1 MKHLIYTILILISAC
16 LGFFFVRYDWY
27 TDINSKH
34 YPYNIK
40 EHLDAEHEYANAL
53 FEGLHWYMRDDS
65 TYWDTVFKNTV
76 EFVALISPSLE
87 SSFTSKISFPIFE

>member
-16 LGFFFVRYDWY
+16 LGFFFGRYDWY
-27 TDINSKH
+27 VDTNNKY

-40 EHLDAEHEYANAL
+40 EHLNAEHEYANAL

-65 TYWDTVFKNTV
+65 AYWDTVFKNTV
-76 EFVALISPSLE
+76 EYKNIEKANNGDWEDFYAPNW
-87 SSFTSKISFPIFE
+87 K